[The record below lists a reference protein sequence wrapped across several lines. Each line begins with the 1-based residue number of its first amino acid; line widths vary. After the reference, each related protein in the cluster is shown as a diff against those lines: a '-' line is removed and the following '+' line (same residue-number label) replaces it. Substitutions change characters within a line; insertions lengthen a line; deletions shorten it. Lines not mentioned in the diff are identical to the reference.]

1 VWVGRRWWVLRS
13 EVHVSGFAAIR
24 SLSQMLSS
32 DIEVLKWQKRE

>member
-1 VWVGRRWWVLRS
+1 MGYKKEWVGRRWRVLRS

-32 DIEVLKWQKRE
+32 GIEV